1 MTEEELVRFQTEL
14 EFVQCLANPF
24 YLHHLALNREF
35 DKPEVVA
42 YIEYLQYWKQK
53 DYAKYLI
60 YPHAL
65 YFLELLQSE
74 EFRKQVLLHL
84 THSYCLTNLLTMSI
98 ASNSSTGNSIN

>member
-42 YIEYLQYWKQK
+42 YIDYLQYWKQK
-53 DYAKYLI
+53 EYAKYLI

-65 YFLELLQSE
+65 YFLELLQAE
-74 EFRKQVLLHL
+74 EFRKQVSFH
-84 THSYCLTNLLTMSI
+84 
-98 ASNSSTGNSIN
+98 